1 MSHAVLDTSV
11 VFVNGEE
18 RALEQDSSLRAVLSQ
33 FGVDAETVRGV
44 AVAVND
50 EVVPRKRWDEI
61 DLKAGDRVE
70 VVTAKQGG

>member
-61 DLKAGDRVE
+61 ELKAGDCVE